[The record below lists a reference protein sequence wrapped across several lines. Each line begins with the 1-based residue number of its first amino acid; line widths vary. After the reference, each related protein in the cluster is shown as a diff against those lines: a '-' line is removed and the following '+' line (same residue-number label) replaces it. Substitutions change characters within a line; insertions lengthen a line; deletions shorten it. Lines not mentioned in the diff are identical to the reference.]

1 MRSFLSAFLLSVL
14 PLATAV
20 PQGLPLSTGPYGG
33 YVQHLARDSSG
44 RVYAATFMGGI
55 YRTTNDGDIWEDLYN
70 DTLLIDVRT
79 LAIGSGGT
87 IYAGLDPGFL
97 RSTDDGA
104 SWQKLNNLLNTRSVV
119 SILILPGGTLLAG
132 TISNGV
138 YRSTDNGASFSSS
151 DDSLT
156 NSYVWSLAATPS
168 GDTVFAATYGGGV
181 FRSINGGSTWSP
193 VNTGLTQ
200 NLATWVGIA
209 PDGALFACAGSSI
222 FRSTDNGDNWTD
234 LSAPPA
240 SYRSI
245 AFTSGAYYAPAT
257 SGVFTGGGVF
267 VSTDGGA
274 TWSQVLSPGVTGGC
288 LDLAIRTDRIYIQ
301 ELPTL
306 TRQAVEL
313 FLDIESV
320 PDQDFYYLIG
330 LTITRQGETI
340 TYHPFWANTIDDEE
354 KTWQAFLSIVNQYP
368 EAPIYHYGSYETRS
382 IAKLAKRYETD
393 VEVLNKRLV
402 NIHKQIYGRVYFPLY
417 SNRLKE
423 IGNFIGAT
431 WTHPDASG
439 LQSIVWRYKWADTR
453 DDRYDALENV
463 VRDDGRLE

>member
-20 PQGLPLSTGPYGG
+20 PQGLPLSAGPYGG
-33 YVQHLARDSSG
+33 YVQRLARDSSG

-200 NLATWVGIA
+200 MLATWVGIA

-274 TWSQVLSPGVTGGC
+274 TWNPEPG
-288 LDLAIRTDRIYIQ
+288 
-301 ELPTL
+301 LPG
-306 TRQAVEL
+306 Q
-313 FLDIESV
+313 
-320 PDQDFYYLIG
+320 YYLSIAHSG
-330 LTITRQGETI
+330 GTIFAGAGGHGVYRRPALSGTQGSWTQVVQGM
-340 TYHPFWANTIDDEE
+340 ANTLI
-354 KTWQAFLSIVNQYP
+354 TSLAFDTNGVLF
-368 EAPIYHYGSYETRS
+368 AGTRFAGVFRS
-382 IAKLAKRYETD
+382 AD
-393 VEVLNKRLV
+393 
-402 NIHKQIYGRVYFPLY
+402 
-417 SNRLKE
+417 S
-423 IGNFIGAT
+423 GAT
-431 WTHPDASG
+431 WVNVS
-439 LQSIVWRYKWADTR
+439 DTIPAAEWIT
-453 DDRYDALENV
+453 DIAGGPAPGTVLA
-463 VRDDGRLE
+463 